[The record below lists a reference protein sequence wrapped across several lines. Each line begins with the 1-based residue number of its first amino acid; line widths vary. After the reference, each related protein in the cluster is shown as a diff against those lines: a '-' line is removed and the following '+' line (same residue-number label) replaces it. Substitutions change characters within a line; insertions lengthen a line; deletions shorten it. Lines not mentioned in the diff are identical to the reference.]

1 MTRLESIRIMEPM
14 SATKQ
19 LHVNVRHEDG
29 SLWATVEE
37 FPGVFAT
44 GDNLDEL
51 RESLEEGISLVL
63 ERPNGEVPTVTIQP
77 LDLAPAEATARAE
90 LVFA

>member
-1 MTRLESIRIMEPM
+1 MEPM

>member
-1 MTRLESIRIMEPM
+1 M
-14 SATKQ
+14 SATKH

-44 GDNLDEL
+44 GDNLEEL
-51 RESLEEGISLVL
+51 RESLEEGIALML
-63 ERPNGEVPTVTIQP
+63 ERPNG
-77 LDLAPAEATARAE
+77 DLPR
-90 LVFA
+90 V

>member
-1 MTRLESIRIMEPM
+1 MI
-14 SATKQ
+14 ATKE
-19 LHVNVRHEDG
+19 LHVNVRHEDD

-51 RESLEEGISLVL
+51 RRSLEEGIALVL
-63 ERPNGEVPTVTIQP
+63 ERPNGEVPIVTLQP
-77 LDLAPAEATARAE
+77 LRLEPVETTASAE
-90 LVFA
+90 LVYA

>member
-1 MTRLESIRIMEPM
+1 MEPM
-14 SATKQ
+14 SETKD
-19 LHVNVRHEDG
+19 LHVNVRHEDD

-51 RESLEEGISLVL
+51 RESLEGGISLML
-63 ERPNGEVPTVTIQP
+63 ERPNGELPSVTLQP
-77 LDLAPAEATARAE
+77 LRLEPAETTASAE

>member
-1 MTRLESIRIMEPM
+1 M

-37 FPGVFAT
+37 FPGVFGT
-44 GDNLDEL
+44 GDNLEEL
-51 RESLEEGISLVL
+51 RESLEDGIALVL
-63 ERPNGEVPTVTIQP
+63 ERPNGELPTVTLQP
-77 LDLAPAEATARAE
+77 LDLAPVETTASAE

>member
-1 MTRLESIRIMEPM
+1 MEPM
-14 SATKQ
+14 SAIKD
-19 LHVNVRHEDG
+19 LHVKVRHEDD
-29 SLWATVEE
+29 SLWATIDE

-63 ERPNGEVPTVTIQP
+63 ERPSGVVPTVTLQP
-77 LDLAPAEATARAE
+77 LRLEPVETTASAK
-90 LVFA
+90 LVYA

>member
-1 MTRLESIRIMEPM
+1 M

-29 SLWATVEE
+29 SFWATVEE

-51 RESLEEGISLVL
+51 RESLEAGISLML
-63 ERPNGEVPTVTIQP
+63 ERADGEVPIVTIQP
-77 LDLAPAEATARAE
+77 LDLASVETTASAE

>member
-1 MTRLESIRIMEPM
+1 M
-14 SATKQ
+14 SATRD

-44 GDNLDEL
+44 GDNLEEL

-63 ERPNGEVPTVTIQP
+63 ERPNGEVPTVTLQP
-77 LDLAPAEATARAE
+77 LQLAPAETTASAE
-90 LVFA
+90 LVYA

>member
-1 MTRLESIRIMEPM
+1 M

-37 FPGVFAT
+37 FPGVFGT
-44 GDNLDEL
+44 GDNLEEL
-51 RESLEEGISLVL
+51 RESLEDGIALVL
-63 ERPNGEVPTVTIQP
+63 ERPNGELPTLTLQP
-77 LDLAPAEATARAE
+77 LDLAPVETTASAE